1 MSSSLCAGSGQPLTQ
16 RVVRHTDYR
25 LLVVPAIYVVTPG
38 AYLLVASKGCN
49 SSQLEAHSAC
59 LLTCHPQPI
68 VDGVRFHVVP
78 LKSWLSPSGESEQPE
93 QGSLPYCFGLLL
105 TTSGAVVSHLRIIRS
120 FIRHRRLLRGLPA
133 CSLLMKMKIKDI
145 CEMRKK

>member
-1 MSSSLCAGSGQPLTQ
+1 MNLQLCLARQCPHRCVPVTVPARPLTQ
-16 RVVRHTDYR
+16 RVFLHTDYR

-78 LKSWLSPSGESEQPE
+78 LKSWLSPSWEVNSQNRDHFILLWPAFNHIRRG
-93 QGSLPYCFGLLL
+93 GLVSTEKNL
-105 TTSGAVVSHLRIIRS
+105 T
-120 FIRHRRLLRGLPA
+120 
-133 CSLLMKMKIKDI
+133 
-145 CEMRKK
+145 

>member
-1 MSSSLCAGSGQPLTQ
+1 MFNSA
-16 RVVRHTDYR
+16 
-25 LLVVPAIYVVTPG
+25 VTPG

-78 LKSWLSPSGESEQPE
+78 LKSWLSPSGENEQPE
-93 QGSLPYCFGLLL
+93 QGSLHIALACF
-105 TTSGAVVSHLRIIRS
+105 
-120 FIRHRRLLRGLPA
+120 
-133 CSLLMKMKIKDI
+133 
-145 CEMRKK
+145 

>member
-1 MSSSLCAGSGQPLTQ
+1 MRRAALPQRREHCRSPNRTEHLAAHRLHLMEEAGIEPAVMPCSSMSSSLCAGSGQPLTQ
-16 RVVRHTDYR
+16 RVVLHTDYR

-93 QGSLPYCFGLLL
+93 QGSLHIALACF
-105 TTSGAVVSHLRIIRS
+105 
-120 FIRHRRLLRGLPA
+120 
-133 CSLLMKMKIKDI
+133 
-145 CEMRKK
+145 